1 MQKKTNENFLAVIV
15 AGHIFRFESGFYKF
29 ICKSGTQLNVYKSKS
44 QSNAHIIHKTKNNY
58 QVLQSRS
65 LTKPHNLNVSIY
77 GDFLLKYKNIVIY
90 FLSSLLFVKILYR
103 LAYCT

>member
-44 QSNAHIIHKTKNNY
+44 QSNAHIIHKTKK
-58 QVLQSRS
+58 QL
-65 LTKPHNLNVSIY
+65 SIITIQ
-77 GDFLLKYKNIVIY
+77 KSNKT
-90 FLSSLLFVKILYR
+90 
-103 LAYCT
+103 A